1 MTTSNTSYRLE
12 DQTTKLN
19 NYIQILHYVINEMEQ
34 GQYKVTADRTP
45 TLDDELARVM
55 QTSYFILEGLTQ
67 VREDL
72 YKIWEDLR

>member
-1 MTTSNTSYRLE
+1 M
-12 DQTTKLN
+12 
-19 NYIQILHYVINEMEQ
+19 HYVIEEMEQ

>member
-1 MTTSNTSYRLE
+1 MKTSNTSYRLE

-19 NYIQILHYVINEMEQ
+19 NYIQILHYVIEEMEQ
-34 GQYKVTADRTP
+34 GQYKVTADGSP